1 MVYAFVR
8 QSGGSIR
15 IDSSVGCGTTFTI
28 LLPAVDLFG
37 VIEQAPTE
45 GPGFAELKEHALV
58 LLVEDD
64 REVRRVIRRQ
74 LQGLNC
80 MVLESSSGFEGLI
93 LELLSPKAGISSEI
107 KIIVLNQSFSAHDT
121 SCIWPSAAPDQF
133 PLSEA
138 AAAGLAVNLFIKGY
152 FSCWLRNAM
161 QYSWGILFNY

>member
-1 MVYAFVR
+1 MCLTAVTPAKITTR
-8 QSGGSIR
+8 QSTPARAEKKLKRGSI
-15 IDSSVGCGTTFTI
+15 
-28 LLPAVDLFG
+28 
-37 VIEQAPTE
+37 
-45 GPGFAELKEHALV
+45 LKP
-58 LLVEDD
+58 
-64 REVRRVIRRQ
+64 Q
-74 LQGLNC
+74 
-80 MVLESSSGFEGLI
+80 FI

-121 SCIWPSAAPDQF
+121 SCIWPSAVPDQF